1 MELNVLNTQGQD
13 TGRKVS
19 LNDEIFGIAANE
31 HAIYMEVKRY
41 LASQRQGTH
50 KSKQRAEIARTTKKH
65 HKQKGTGG
73 ARYGSLK
80 GPLHRGGGTAFGPQP
95 RDYSFKL
102 NKKQRRLAKIS
113 ALSTKAQNNQIVVVE
128 DLSFEA
134 PKTSS
139 FVAIVDALGLQDKKS
154 LFIIADKDKNVY
166 LSSRNF
172 QGTGV
177 AIASELNTYQIM
189 NAQSLVLTESSIGK
203 IETALSQQ

>member
-1 MELNVLNTQGQD
+1 MELSVLNSQGQD

-19 LNDEIFGIAANE
+19 LNDEIFGIDVNE

-80 GPLHRGGGTAFGPQP
+80 GPLHRGGGTAFGPEP

-102 NKKQRRLAKIS
+102 NKKLRRLAKIS
-113 ALSTKAQNNQIVVVE
+113 ALSVKAKSNQIVVVE
-128 DLSFEA
+128 DLAFEA
-134 PKTSS
+134 PKTKQ
-139 FVAIVDALGLQDKKS
+139 FVAVVDALGLQNKKS
-154 LFIIADKDKNVY
+154 LFVVGDKDKNVY

-172 QGTGV
+172 QGAGV
-177 AIASELNTYQIM
+177 VNASDLNTYQII
-189 NAQSLVLTESSIGK
+189 NTQNLVLTESSIGK